1 MFGMG
6 VILSLTG
13 RSVSYTIARPIETA
27 RERQLTEVQ
36 DLERTGNKRTA
47 AAARTR
53 RKLIETGLRLAEEL
67 GLEGLSVNAVVA
79 AAGVS
84 KGAFFHH
91 FGDRTAYLVA
101 LHRRFHDAL
110 ADEIGSATADLAP
123 GLERLSETARVYL
136 DGCLRD
142 RGVKA
147 LLLEA
152 RGHRPISDEV
162 MQRNRRSVET
172 VTTDFEA
179 IGRRHPRQSARLWVA
194 ATAECA
200 LMELELGHADQEA
213 REALD
218 DFTSPEVIRHPR

>member
-1 MFGMG
+1 
-6 VILSLTG
+6 VVTQAAHQEL
-13 RSVSYTIARPIETA
+13 
-27 RERQLTEVQ
+27 
-36 DLERTGNKRTA
+36 TGNKRTE

-53 RKLIETGLRLAEEL
+53 QKLIETGLELAEQL

-79 AAGVS
+79 GAGVS

-91 FGDRTAYLVA
+91 FPDRTGYLVA

-110 ADEIGSATADLAP
+110 ADEFFSAVGDTAP
-123 GLERLSETARVYL
+123 GRQRLALAARTYL

-152 RGHRPISDEV
+152 RGHRPIADEV
-162 MQRNRRSVET
+162 LERNRRNVDVLT
-172 VTTDFEA
+172 ADFEA
-179 IGRRHPRQSARLWVA
+179 MGRRHPRQSARLWVA

-200 LMELELGHADQEA
+200 LMELELGRADPET

-218 DFTSPEVIRHPR
+218 ALVG

>member
-1 MFGMG
+1 M
-6 VILSLTG
+6 VTQAPNHEL
-13 RSVSYTIARPIETA
+13 A
-27 RERQLTEVQ
+27 
-36 DLERTGNKRTA
+36 GNKRTA

-53 RKLIETGLRLAEEL
+53 QKLIVTGLTLAEQL

-79 AAGVS
+79 SAGVS
-84 KGAFFHH
+84 KGTFFHH
-91 FGDRTAYLVA
+91 FPDRTAYLVA

-110 ADEIGSATADLAP
+110 ADEFFSAIGDMAP
-123 GLERLSETARVYL
+123 GRERLAAAARIYL
-136 DGCLRD
+136 DGCLRN

-162 MQRNRRSVET
+162 LDRNRRNVDI
-172 VTTDFEA
+172 VTADFEA
-179 IGRRHPRQSARLWVA
+179 MGRQHPHQSARLWVA

-200 LMELELGHADQEA
+200 LMELELGRADPQT

-218 DFTSPEVIRHPR
+218 ALVG

>member
-1 MFGMG
+1 M
-6 VILSLTG
+6 VTQAAHQEL
-13 RSVSYTIARPIETA
+13 
-27 RERQLTEVQ
+27 
-36 DLERTGNKRTA
+36 TGNKRTE

-53 RKLIETGLRLAEEL
+53 QKLIETGLELAEQL

-79 AAGVS
+79 GAGVS

-91 FGDRTAYLVA
+91 FPDRTGYLVA

-110 ADEIGSATADLAP
+110 ADEFFSAVGDTAP
-123 GLERLSETARVYL
+123 GRQRLALAARTYL

-152 RGHRPISDEV
+152 RGHRPIADEV
-162 MQRNRRSVET
+162 LERNRRNVDVLT
-172 VTTDFEA
+172 ADFEA
-179 IGRRHPRQSARLWVA
+179 MGRRHPRQSARLWVA

-200 LMELELGHADQEA
+200 LMELELGRADPET

-218 DFTSPEVIRHPR
+218 ALVG